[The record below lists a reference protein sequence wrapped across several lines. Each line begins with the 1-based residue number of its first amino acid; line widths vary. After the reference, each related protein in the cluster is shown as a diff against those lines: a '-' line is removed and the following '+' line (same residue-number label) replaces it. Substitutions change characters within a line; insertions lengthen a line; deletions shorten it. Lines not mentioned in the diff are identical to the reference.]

1 MQGAHHTVTK
11 NLPYDECQRVPL
23 IFCGRGIAHGERD
36 NSLVCNGTDLL
47 PTICQLAGIPLPA
60 KTDGLSLA
68 DRVLGRGKAPQRKA
82 LYTEGDGFLNVISGT
97 NKYTLFDGKNSGEMY
112 IDLKSDNGEL
122 KNIIS
127 GNEAKAQTLKSFIP
141 LEKLKP
147 LPAKVKKEK
156 VEKTEKRAEK
166 KTGKGQRKG
175 Y

>member
-1 MQGAHHTVTK
+1 
-11 NLPYDECQRVPL
+11 
-23 IFCGRGIAHGERD
+23 
-36 NSLVCNGTDLL
+36 
-47 PTICQLAGIPLPA
+47 
-60 KTDGLSLA
+60 
-68 DRVLGRGKAPQRKA
+68 
-82 LYTEGDGFLNVISGT
+82 
-97 NKYTLFDGKNSGEMY
+97 MY